1 MFQLWNRDPN
11 KKNGEE
17 NGEKKRQGK
26 KKKDAKQAKSVI
38 QKKKKEEWFH
48 QEVSSVCF
56 TQKFIDDGVGF
67 GYEK

>member
-17 NGEKKRQGK
+17 NVEKKKQGK
-26 KKKDAKQAKSVI
+26 KKKRRKASKECDSE
-38 QKKKKEEWFH
+38 KKEEWFH